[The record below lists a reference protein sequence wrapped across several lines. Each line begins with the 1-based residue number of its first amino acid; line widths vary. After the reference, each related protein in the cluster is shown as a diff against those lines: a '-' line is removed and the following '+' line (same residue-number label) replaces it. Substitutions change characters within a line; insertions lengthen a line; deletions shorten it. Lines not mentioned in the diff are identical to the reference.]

1 MHTCTHTTR
10 IYVYKY
16 KHILIKCFDILY
28 TLNTNTNLKKTP
40 AAALIEKTIFF
51 QLSTK
56 IETPTRSIFSLPPH
70 PPHKQIHLDTLRVFN
85 SI

>member
-1 MHTCTHTTR
+1 MFRYTVHS
-10 IYVYKY
+10 
-16 KHILIKCFDILY
+16 KHKHKPK
-28 TLNTNTNLKKTP
+28 KKTP
-40 AAALIEKTIFF
+40 AAALIEKTIFS